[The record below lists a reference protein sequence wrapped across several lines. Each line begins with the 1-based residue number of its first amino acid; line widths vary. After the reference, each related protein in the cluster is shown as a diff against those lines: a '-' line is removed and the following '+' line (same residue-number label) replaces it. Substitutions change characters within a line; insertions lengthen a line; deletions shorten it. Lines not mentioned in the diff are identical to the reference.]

1 MAKKNELKDVEK
13 DVEKNIEN
21 DDYEE
26 LSLEDRITNI
36 EKKVNVSFWLNIAIL
51 LLVIITLIFSL
62 GNGTDLTTKTPT
74 TDSTEEV
81 AYDTSA
87 FKQISPSDIAKES
100 DGKTIVVW
108 VGRQSCGYCAMY
120 APNIAKAADEY
131 GITAYYVDLGTMID
145 FSVEQPYITDADE
158 FDTLSN
164 LSGKGEWATFAYDN
178 VGGTP
183 LTLIIKDN
191 KVIGGVNVYTDVDTI
206 TAAFKAA
213 GIKKK

>member
-1 MAKKNELKDVEK
+1 
-13 DVEKNIEN
+13 
-21 DDYEE
+21 
-26 LSLEDRITNI
+26 
-36 EKKVNVSFWLNIAIL
+36 
-51 LLVIITLIFSL
+51 
-62 GNGTDLTTKTPT
+62 
-74 TDSTEEV
+74 
-81 AYDTSA
+81 
-87 FKQISPSDIAKES
+87 
-100 DGKTIVVW
+100 
-108 VGRQSCGYCAMY
+108 
-120 APNIAKAADEY
+120 
-131 GITAYYVDLGTMID
+131 MID